1 MDKKQALSKAMTLC
15 SQREYNEAEIR
26 SKLKTWGA
34 EAVDIEEIME
44 ELISQN
50 FINDLRFAVAY
61 ARDKVRLNHWG
72 KIKVRYML
80 SMARVSHTIID
91 QALNEIDDEVY
102 LEVVGDLLKKK
113 ARELKNE
120 SDDSL
125 KRQKLVRFALGRGFE
140 MELIIKVANSL

>member
-102 LEVVGDLLKKK
+102 QDVLEDLLKKK

-120 SDDSL
+120 SDASL